1 MRKTRTCTGA
11 NLNTGVSKCHLDPEK
26 VKGAILVPHGVK
38 LPAEFTATKAKELCH
53 ADRPERIYP
62 VIPFVEYAKN
72 GGEPQVNANGY
83 GPSQMTG
90 ISALTYT
97 FTMDKFYPELNASL
111 TKTAN
116 KAWDVYFFDEK
127 NTLYGLNDG
136 TDILA
141 GIPMSTVYSTPTPHP
156 TSSAAATMDV
166 SFAFEDVRAYF
177 ENMDFVALD
186 FSLLRNLVG
195 LTPVQLVK
203 AGTTGND
210 YKILEKTGGYDL
222 TSTYGEL
229 IAEKATV
236 VTGGA
241 TGITYNEAAE
251 TLTIAVTGNVV
262 PMLKAPSVLFENGI
276 EGIEQV

>member
-1 MRKTRTCTGA
+1 MRKTRTCTGS

-38 LPAEFTATKAKELCH
+38 LPAEFTASKAKELCH

-62 VIPFVEYAKN
+62 ILPFVEFAKN
-72 GGEPQVNANGY
+72 GGEPQVAANGY

-97 FTMDKFYPELNASL
+97 FTLDKFYPELNASL

-116 KAWDVYFFDEK
+116 KAWDAYFYDEK
-127 NTLYGLNDG
+127 NVIYGLNDG
-136 TDILA
+136 SDTLA

-166 SFAFEDVRAYF
+166 SFAFEDARYYF
-177 ENMDFVALD
+177 ENMDFVPLD
-186 FSLLRNLVG
+186 FAIGRNLIG
-195 LTPVQLVK
+195 LTPVELVK
-203 AGTTGND
+203 VSTSGND
-210 YKILEKTGGYDL
+210 YKLLEKIGGYDL
-222 TSTYGEL
+222 TSTYGPLFADNANL
-229 IAEKATV
+229 IS
-236 VTGGA
+236 GGA
-241 TGITYNEAAE
+241 SGVTYNENSE
-251 TLTIAVTGNVV
+251 TLTIATTGGAV
-262 PMLKAPSVLFENGI
+262 PALKAPSALFEAGI

>member
-26 VKGAILVPHGVK
+26 VKGAILVPHGTK

-53 ADRPERIYP
+53 ADRPGRIYP
-62 VIPFVEYAKN
+62 ILPFVEYAKN
-72 GGEPQVNANGY
+72 GGEPQVSANGY

-111 TKTAN
+111 TKAAN
-116 KAWDVYFFDEK
+116 KAWDAYFFDEK
-127 NTLYGLNDG
+127 NVIYGLNDG
-136 TDILA
+136 SDTLA

-166 SFAFEDVRAYF
+166 SFAIEDARFYF
-177 ENMDFVALD
+177 ENMDFMQLD
-186 FSLLRNLVG
+186 FVISRSLVG
-195 LTPVQLVK
+195 LTPVELAKV
-203 AGTTGND
+203 GSSGND
-210 YKILEKTGGYDL
+210 YKLIEKVGGYDL
-222 TSTYGEL
+222 TSTYGPIISENPTL
-229 IAEKATV
+229 V
-236 VTGGA
+236 GA
-241 TGITYNEAAE
+241 SSSGVTYNASAE
-251 TLTIAVTGNVV
+251 TLTISTTGATV
-262 PMLKAPSVLFENGI
+262 PALAAPSALLDKGI

>member
-26 VKGAILVPHGVK
+26 VKGAILVPRGTK

-53 ADRPERIYP
+53 ADRPGRIYP
-62 VIPFVEYAKN
+62 ILPFVEYAKN
-72 GGEPQVNANGY
+72 GGEPQVSANGY

-111 TKTAN
+111 TKAAN
-116 KAWDVYFFDEK
+116 KAWDAYFFDEK
-127 NTLYGLNDG
+127 NVIYGLNDG
-136 TDILA
+136 SDTLA

-166 SFAFEDVRAYF
+166 SFAMEDARFYF
-177 ENMDFVALD
+177 ENMDFVQLD
-186 FSLLRNLVG
+186 FVISRSLVG
-195 LTPVQLVK
+195 LTPVELVK
-203 AGTTGND
+203 VGSSGND
-210 YKILEKTGGYDL
+210 YKLIEKVGGYDL
-222 TSTYGEL
+222 TSTYGPIIKENPTL
-229 IAEKATV
+229 V
-236 VTGGA
+236 GVSSSGV
-241 TGITYNEAAE
+241 TYNASTE
-251 TLTIAVTGNVV
+251 TLTISTTGDAV
-262 PMLKAPSVLFENGI
+262 PALAAPSELLDKGI

>member
-1 MRKTRTCTGA
+1 MRKTRTCTGSD
-11 NLNTGVSKCHLDPEK
+11 LNTGVSKCHLNPEK
-26 VKGAILVPHGVK
+26 VKGAILVPHGTK
-38 LPAEFTATKAKELCH
+38 LPAEFTDTKAKELCH

-62 VIPFVEYAKN
+62 ILPFVEYAKN
-72 GGEPQVNANGY
+72 GGEPQVAANGY

-111 TKTAN
+111 IKTAN

-127 NTLYGLNDG
+127 NVLYGINDG
-136 TDILA
+136 SDVLA

-166 SFAFEDVRAYF
+166 SFAIEDARYYF
-177 ENMDFVALD
+177 ENLDFTALD
-186 FSLLRNLVG
+186 FAISRNLVG

-203 AGTTGND
+203 AGSTGND
-210 YKILEKTGGYDL
+210 YKLLEKVGGYDL
-222 TSTYGEL
+222 TSTYGALLAENAAL
-229 IAEKATV
+229 I
-236 VTGGA
+236 TGG
-241 TGITYNEAAE
+241 TSGVTYNESTE
-251 TLTIAVTGNVV
+251 TLTIATTSGTV
-262 PMLKAPSVLFENGI
+262 PALKAPSALFEAGI

>member
-1 MRKTRTCTGA
+1 MRKTRNCTGS

-38 LPAEFTATKAKELCH
+38 LPAELTATKAKELCH

-62 VIPFVEYAKN
+62 ILPFVEFAKN
-72 GGEPQVNANGY
+72 GGEPQVAASGY

-116 KAWDVYFFDEK
+116 KVWDVYFYDEK
-127 NTLYGLNDG
+127 NVIYGLNDG
-136 TDILA
+136 SDVLA

-166 SFAFEDVRAYF
+166 SFAFEDARSYF
-177 ENMDFVALD
+177 ENMDFVQLD
-186 FSLLRNLVG
+186 FAIGRNLTG
-195 LTPVQLVK
+195 LTPVELTRVS
-203 AGTTGND
+203 GTGAD
-210 YKILEKTGGYDL
+210 YKLVEKIGGYDL
-222 TSTYGEL
+222 TPTYGKL
-229 IAEKATV
+229 LADNANL

-241 TGITYNEAAE
+241 SGITYNEAIE
-251 TLTIAVTGNVV
+251 TLTIATTGSAV
-262 PMLKAPSVLFENGI
+262 PALKAPSVLFEAGI